1 MSLITDEGSLSVA
14 ETFDSSLI
22 DLAGV
27 SGEVIIYVCMYVGI
41 LALHS
46 VHPWATVTVSSEA
59 HISMKY
65 TSATL
70 LSLLLYP
77 AQCGRD

>member
-46 VHPWATVTVSSEA
+46 VHPWDTATVS
-59 HISMKY
+59 
-65 TSATL
+65 
-70 LSLLLYP
+70 
-77 AQCGRD
+77 R